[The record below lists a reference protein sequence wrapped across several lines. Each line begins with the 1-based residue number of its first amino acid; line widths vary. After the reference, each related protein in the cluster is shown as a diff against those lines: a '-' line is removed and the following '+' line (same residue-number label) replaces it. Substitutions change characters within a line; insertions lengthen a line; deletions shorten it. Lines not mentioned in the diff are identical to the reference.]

1 MSTSTTR
8 IDFPLKGMTCAG
20 CANTIAEALRRENG
34 VKQATVN
41 FATRRATV
49 IFEPDV
55 TGKEAL
61 AAAISRAGYGVAE
74 SQNTSE
80 VELLEFAE
88 MRRRFLVAAALTAPV
103 FVIAMGH
110 GTFDFPGSVWV
121 QLLLTTPVVF
131 YCGWPFLL
139 GAAKAL
145 RRGSSD
151 MNTLISLGS
160 LSAYVYSC
168 WAVATHH
175 HMVYFESA
183 AVIVTLIILGRML
196 EARAR
201 AHTGDAI
208 RQLAALVPMTARV
221 IKRRVEIE
229 IPIEDVRPGDVLL
242 IKPGERVPLDGI
254 VAEGNSN
261 IDESM
266 LTGESL
272 PVDKAQGAAVF
283 AGTVNNS
290 GSLWVTVT
298 KSADQSMLARIVELV
313 EQAQGQSAPA
323 QRLADRVS
331 AWFVPAC
338 LAIAV
343 GTFFYWFLVAAT
355 VDPLETALLR
365 FVSVLIIACPC
376 ALGLATPT
384 AVLVATGRAARL
396 GILFKSGEALES
408 AAEIDTVV
416 LDKTGT
422 VTEGKPQVTIV
433 RPEAGIEERLML
445 ELAAAVERNSE
456 HPYGKAIVTKAGTLR
471 VLDVTEFESQPGLG
485 VSGLVE
491 GKRVAILADPGAT
504 GFPNEATVL
513 RVTIDGKLTGRIG
526 LADVPRSESRQAVA
540 SLRNM
545 GLEVMMLTGDRIS
558 AAQSIGN
565 QVGIQTVRAE
575 QLPSQKLE
583 KIGALQK
590 EGKKVA
596 MVGDGINDSPAL
608 VKANVGMA
616 MGSGTDIAIAS
627 ADIALLRPD
636 LSLIPMSLK
645 IARAAMRVIRQNLFW
660 ALVFNLLAIPLAAG
674 AFKQWLGWDLSPMV
688 AAGAM
693 AASSVLVV
701 SNSLRLARIAT

>member
-1 MSTSTTR
+1 MSTSTAR
-8 IDFPLKGMTCAG
+8 IDLPIKGMTCAG
-20 CANTIAEALRRENG
+20 CANTVAEALRHEGG

-61 AAAISRAGYGVAE
+61 AAAVSRAGYGVAE
-74 SQNTSE
+74 SQNTAE
-80 VELLEFAE
+80 VEAQEFSE
-88 MRRRFLVAAALTAPV
+88 MRQRFIVAVALTAPV

-110 GTFDFPGSVWV
+110 GVFDFPGSLWV
-121 QLLLTTPVVF
+121 QLVLTTPVVF
-131 YCGWPFLL
+131 YCGWPFLS

-145 RRGSSD
+145 RRGASD

-160 LSAYVYSC
+160 LSAYLYSC
-168 WAVATHH
+168 WAVVTHR

-208 RQLAALVPMTARV
+208 RQLAALAPLTARV
-221 IKRRVEIE
+221 IKRRVEIDV
-229 IPIEDVRPGDVLL
+229 PIEDVRPGDVLL
-242 IKPGERVPLDGI
+242 IKPGERVPLDG
-254 VAEGNSN
+254 VVTEGNSN

-266 LTGESL
+266 LTGESM
-272 PVDKAQGAAVF
+272 PVEKAQGAAVF
-283 AGTVNNS
+283 AGTVNSS
-290 GSLWVTVT
+290 GSLRVSVT
-298 KSADQSMLARIVELV
+298 KSVEQSMLARIVELV
-313 EQAQGQSAPA
+313 EQAQGQTAPV

-338 LAIAV
+338 LTIAIA
-343 GTFFYWFLVAAT
+343 TFLYWYFIASA

-422 VTEGKPQVTIV
+422 VTEGKPRVTTV
-433 RPEAGIEERLML
+433 RPEAGSSEEQLL
-445 ELAAAVERNSE
+445 EMAAAVERNSE
-456 HPYGKAIVTKAGTLR
+456 HPYGKAIVTRAEGLR
-471 VLDVTEFESQPGLG
+471 RIEVSEFESQPGRG
-485 VSGLVE
+485 VTGLVE
-491 GKRVAILADPGAT
+491 GKRVAISADPTAID
-504 GFPNEATVL
+504 FPAEATVL
-513 RVTIDGKLTGRIG
+513 RVTVDGALLGRIG
-526 LADVPRSESRQAVA
+526 LADVPRVESSKAIA
-540 SLRNM
+540 SLKDM
-545 GLEVMMLTGDRIS
+545 GLSVLMLTGDRTS
-558 AAQSIGN
+558 AAQAIAN
-565 QVGIQTVRAE
+565 QLGIDSVLAE
-575 QLPSQKLE
+575 QLPGQKLE
-583 KIGALQK
+583 KIGSLQK

-596 MVGDGINDSPAL
+596 MVGDGINDSPSL
-608 VKANVGMA
+608 VKANVGIA

-636 LSLIPMSLK
+636 VSLVPKSIG
-645 IARAAMRVIRQNLFW
+645 IAKAAMRIIRQNLFW
-660 ALVFNLLAIPLAAG
+660 AFVFNLLAIPLAAG
-674 AFKQWLGWDLSPMV
+674 AFKQWLGWDLSPMI

-701 SNSLRLARIAT
+701 TNSLRLARLD